1 MRGLC
6 PGLPPLDLLVVP
18 AENLV
23 HRVLVCADLVA
34 LVEEEDVAL
43 GVLRM
48 RIHHKVTKIR
58 EDAQRCDAH
67 RLVGAKMR
75 CKQTCWRKDA
85 SRLVER
91 MPSNLRRWHQHCFV
105 MERPWNTRM
114 PYVCVI
120 LYV

>member
-1 MRGLC
+1 VRGLC

-85 SRLVER
+85 MQADLLAQRCDASRLVGAK
-91 MPSNLRRWHQHCFV
+91 MQADLLSACPA
-105 MERPWNTRM
+105 
-114 PYVCVI
+114 I
-120 LYV
+120 